1 MAGEA
6 GWLLT
11 ICCAESRAVEL
22 GAGACGC
29 RESIS
34 RGAPKGSG
42 EPELRLDSGDWEE
55 GCPRKSRWVPLD
67 GDYHLSRNCLP
78 ISSVW
83 LPAGAGLLVY
93 SH

>member
-34 RGAPKGSG
+34 RGVPKGSG

-55 GCPRKSRWVPLD
+55 GCPRWRKQQERRQGGGKQP
-67 GDYHLSRNCLP
+67 
-78 ISSVW
+78 
-83 LPAGAGLLVY
+83 GAQGTLVQGLL
-93 SH
+93 